1 MNFLAEAIFYVSLG
15 WRVFPVSPGSKLPA
29 VPKTE
34 GGRGVLDATLDINQ
48 IEKWAARWPSAN
60 IGLACGGESGILV
73 LDIDIGNGGLQSIRA
88 LQAAG
93 KQFPSTVMSRT
104 ANGGWH
110 AYFAYTPGPNNSK
123 SRLGRGL
130 DIRTSGGY
138 VLAPPS
144 ELDGGKFYR
153 WLRQPLGRFLVSF
166 PAWAVQALK
175 PREETPFYT
184 ERVGIP
190 GDIEP
195 LVKKVLEL
203 GNGER
208 NAILYWAACRGAEMA
223 SRGEVSPSAVTN
235 ALRGAAHQQG
245 LSLKE
250 ADKTIGSAFNKV
262 LGGAR

>member
-1 MNFLAEAIFYVSLG
+1 MEFLPHARRYVALG
-15 WRVFPVSPGSKLPA
+15 WKVFPVAAGAKVPAIPSK
-29 VPKTE
+29 E
-34 GGRGVLDATLDINQ
+34 GGRGVLDATMDLEL
-48 IEKWAARWPSAN
+48 IERWAQRYPNAN
-60 IGLACGGESGILV
+60 VGIACGKDSGILV
-73 LDIDIGNGGLQSIRA
+73 LDIDIGNGGLQSIRS

-93 KQFPSTVMSRT
+93 KQFPSTVMART

-144 ELDGGKFYR
+144 ELDGGKIYR
-153 WLRQPLGRFLVSF
+153 WLRQPLGRFLVPF
-166 PAWAVQALK
+166 PGWAVQALK

-208 NAILYWAACRGAEMA
+208 NSILYWAAYRGAEMS

-250 ADKTIGSAFNKV
+250 ADKTIGSAFNRV
-262 LGGAR
+262 FGRR